1 MRRRQLPGEP
11 PPPTKG
17 ELKRQA
23 QTLQA
28 LGEQLIEAPEEL
40 VAGLDLPEKLR
51 DAIELAR
58 RITSHGALVRQKL
71 FVGKLMRD
79 VDPDPIRAA
88 LASVAETARLAT
100 MRFKRA
106 ERWRDRLVQEGEAH
120 WPNSSRNSRGRSCG
134 LSRLVAAAAAER
146 SREGHRRRARVVP
159 LGARG
164 AGKLIT
170 NGPCPCR
177 LPATG
182 YFCLPDRGA

>member
-71 FVGKLMRD
+71 YVGKLLRR
-79 VDPDPIRAA
+79 VDPEPIRAA
-88 LASVAETARLAT
+88 LEAVSATARLET

-106 ERWRDRLVQEGEAH
+106 ERWRDRLVLEGSVAIVEFVAEF
-120 WPNSSRNSRGRSCG
+120 PQADRAV
-134 LSRLVAAAAAER
+134 LSRLTAAAIAEHAGGK
-146 SREGHRRRARVVP
+146 STGAKRELFRWVRE
-159 LGARG
+159 LQRG
-164 AGKLIT
+164 
-170 NGPCPCR
+170 
-177 LPATG
+177 
-182 YFCLPDRGA
+182 

>member
-11 PPPTKG
+11 LPPTKG

-71 FVGKLMRD
+71 FVGKLMRQI
-79 VDPDPIRAA
+79 DPEPIRAA
-88 LASVAETARLAT
+88 LEAVSATARFTT

-106 ERWRDRLVQEGEAH
+106 ERWRDRLVLEGQAAMVEFIAEF
-120 WPNSSRNSRGRSCG
+120 PQADRAE
-134 LSRLVAAAAAER
+134 LTRLAAAAAAE
-146 SREGHRRRARVVP
+146 H
-159 LGARG
+159 
-164 AGKLIT
+164 
-170 NGPCPCR
+170 
-177 LPATG
+177 ATG
-182 YFCLPDRGA
+182 KPAAAKRKLFQWVRERLIEPV

>member
-17 ELKRQA
+17 DLKRQA
-23 QTLQA
+23 QDLQA

-71 FVGKLMRD
+71 FVGKLMRR
-79 VDPDPIRAA
+79 VDPEPIRAA
-88 LASVAETARLAT
+88 LEAVSETARLET

-106 ERWRDRLVQEGEAH
+106 ERWRDRLVLEGQ
-120 WPNSSRNSRGRSCG
+120 
-134 LSRLVAAAAAER
+134 AAIAEFIAEVPQADHAVLAQLTGMAAAE
-146 SREGHRRRARVVP
+146 HA
-159 LGARG
+159 
-164 AGKLIT
+164 AGK
-170 NGPCPCR
+170 
-177 LPATG
+177 PA
-182 YFCLPDRGA
+182 GAKRELFRWVRDMLGG

>member
-23 QTLQA
+23 QALQA

-58 RITSHGALVRQKL
+58 RITSHGALLRQKL
-71 FVGKLMRD
+71 FVGKLMRR
-79 VDPDPIRAA
+79 VDPGPIRAA
-88 LASVAETARLAT
+88 LEAVSADARIET

-106 ERWRDRLVQEGEAH
+106 ERWRDHLVQEGEAAIVDFVAEF
-120 WPNSSRNSRGRSCG
+120 PQADRER
-134 LSRLVAAAAAER
+134 LSRLAGAAAAEHAG
-146 SREGHRRRARVVP
+146 SGPA
-159 LGARG
+159 GAKGELFRWVRDVIG
-164 AGKLIT
+164 G
-170 NGPCPCR
+170 
-177 LPATG
+177 
-182 YFCLPDRGA
+182 

>member
-17 ELKRQA
+17 DLKRQA
-23 QTLQA
+23 QDLQA

-71 FVGKLMRD
+71 FVGKLMRR
-79 VDPDPIRAA
+79 VDPEPIRAA
-88 LASVAETARLAT
+88 LEAVSETARLTT

-106 ERWRDRLVQEGEAH
+106 ERWRDRLVLEGQAAIAEFIAEV
-120 WPNSSRNSRGRSCG
+120 PQADLAD
-134 LSRLVAAAAAER
+134 LSQLVVAAAAER
-146 SREGHRRRARVVP
+146 SAGKSI
-159 LGARG
+159 G
-164 AGKLIT
+164 AGRELFRWVSEHLNRK
-170 NGPCPCR
+170 
-177 LPATG
+177 PAR
-182 YFCLPDRGA
+182 P

>member
-40 VAGLDLPEKLR
+40 IADLDLPEKLR

-71 FVGKLMRD
+71 FVGKLMRR
-79 VDPDPIRAA
+79 VDPEPVRAA
-88 LASVAETARLAT
+88 LEAVSATARLET

-106 ERWRDRLVQEGEAH
+106 ERWRDRLVLEGQPAIVEFIAEF
-120 WPNSSRNSRGRSCG
+120 PQADRAV
-134 LSRLVAAAAAER
+134 LSRLTSAAAAEHAGGKPVGAK
-146 SREGHRRRARVVP
+146 RELFRWVREVQDG
-159 LGARG
+159 
-164 AGKLIT
+164 
-170 NGPCPCR
+170 
-177 LPATG
+177 
-182 YFCLPDRGA
+182 

>member
-40 VAGLDLPEKLR
+40 VAGLDLPEKLH

-71 FVGKLMRD
+71 FVGKLMRR
-79 VDPDPIRAA
+79 VDPEPIRAA
-88 LASVAETARLAT
+88 LEAVSATARLTT

-106 ERWRDRLVQEGEAH
+106 ERWRDRLVLQGPAAIVEFIAEFPAA
-120 WPNSSRNSRGRSCG
+120 NRAE
-134 LSRLVAAAAAER
+134 LSRLVAAAMAEQA
-146 SREGHRRRARVVP
+146 SGKPAGAKRELFRWVRDA
-159 LGARG
+159 LGG
-164 AGKLIT
+164 
-170 NGPCPCR
+170 
-177 LPATG
+177 
-182 YFCLPDRGA
+182 

>member
-40 VAGLDLPEKLR
+40 VAGFDLPEKLR

-58 RITSHGALVRQKL
+58 RITSHAALVRQKL
-71 FVGKLMRD
+71 FVGKLMRRI
-79 VDPDPIRAA
+79 DPEPIRAA
-88 LASVAETARLAT
+88 LEAVSATARLET

-106 ERWRDRLVQEGEAH
+106 ERWRDRLVLEGQAAMVEFIAEF
-120 WPNSSRNSRGRSCG
+120 PQADREELAR
-134 LSRLVAAAAAER
+134 LSGAAAAEHAGGKPAGAK
-146 SREGHRRRARVVP
+146 RELFRWVRDVQG
-159 LGARG
+159 G
-164 AGKLIT
+164 
-170 NGPCPCR
+170 
-177 LPATG
+177 
-182 YFCLPDRGA
+182 

>member
-23 QTLQA
+23 QILQA

-71 FVGKLMRD
+71 FVGKLMRQI
-79 VDPDPIRAA
+79 DPEPIRAA
-88 LASVAETARLAT
+88 LEAVSATARFTT

-106 ERWRDRLVQEGEAH
+106 ERWRDQLVLEGQAAIAEFVAEFPQADRVELARLSG
-120 WPNSSRNSRGRSCG
+120 
-134 LSRLVAAAAAER
+134 AAAAEHAGGKPVGAK
-146 SREGHRRRARVVP
+146 RELFRWVREAIG
-159 LGARG
+159 G
-164 AGKLIT
+164 
-170 NGPCPCR
+170 
-177 LPATG
+177 
-182 YFCLPDRGA
+182 

>member
-51 DAIELAR
+51 DAIGLAR
-58 RITSHGALVRQKL
+58 RIKSHGALVRQKL
-71 FVGKLMRD
+71 FVGKLMRRI
-79 VDPDPIRAA
+79 DPEPIRAA
-88 LASVAETARLAT
+88 LEAVSETARLET

-106 ERWRDRLVQEGEAH
+106 ERWRDRLVLEGQAAIVEFMAEF
-120 WPNSSRNSRGRSCG
+120 PQADRTT
-134 LSRLVAAAAAER
+134 LSRLAGAAAAEQA
-146 SREGHRRRARVVP
+146 SGKAGGTKRELFRWVRDL
-159 LGARG
+159 LGV
-164 AGKLIT
+164 
-170 NGPCPCR
+170 
-177 LPATG
+177 
-182 YFCLPDRGA
+182 

>member
-51 DAIELAR
+51 DAIGLAR

-71 FVGKLMRD
+71 FVGKLMRR
-79 VDPDPIRAA
+79 VDPEPIRAA
-88 LASVAETARLAT
+88 LEAVSATARLET

-106 ERWRDRLVQEGEAH
+106 ERWRDRLVLEGQAAIVEFMAEF
-120 WPNSSRNSRGRSCG
+120 PQADRMS
-134 LSRLVAAAAAER
+134 LSRLAGAAAAEQA
-146 SREGHRRRARVVP
+146 SGKAAGAKRELFRWIRDL
-159 LGARG
+159 LGA
-164 AGKLIT
+164 
-170 NGPCPCR
+170 
-177 LPATG
+177 
-182 YFCLPDRGA
+182 

>member
-51 DAIELAR
+51 DAIALAR
-58 RITSHGALVRQKL
+58 RITSHGALLRQKL
-71 FVGKLMRD
+71 FVGKLMRRI
-79 VDPDPIRAA
+79 DPDPIRAA
-88 LASVAETARLAT
+88 LEAVGTTARLET

-106 ERWRDRLVQEGEAH
+106 ERWRDRLVLEGQAAIVEFIAEFPQADH
-120 WPNSSRNSRGRSCG
+120 AV
-134 LSRLVAAAAAER
+134 LSRLAGAAAAEHA
-146 SREGHRRRARVVP
+146 SGKPGSAKRELFRWVRDAQ
-159 LGARG
+159 
-164 AGKLIT
+164 
-170 NGPCPCR
+170 NG
-177 LPATG
+177 
-182 YFCLPDRGA
+182 

>member
-71 FVGKLMRD
+71 FVGKLMRG

-106 ERWRDRLVQEGEAH
+106 ERWRNRLVQEGESALAEFIAEFPGADH
-120 WPNSSRNSRGRSCG
+120 AA
-134 LSRLVAAAAAER
+134 LSRLVAAAAAEHAA
-146 SREGHRRRARVVP
+146 GKAT
-159 LGARG
+159 G
-164 AGKLIT
+164 AGRELFRWVREVLG
-170 NGPCPCR
+170 N
-177 LPATG
+177 
-182 YFCLPDRGA
+182 

>member
-1 MRRRQLPGEP
+1 MRRRQQPGEP

-17 ELKRQA
+17 ELKRHA

-58 RITSHGALVRQKL
+58 RITSHGALVRQRL
-71 FVGKLMRD
+71 FIGKLMRR

-88 LASVAETARLAT
+88 LEAVSETARLTT

-106 ERWRDRLVQEGEAH
+106 ERWRDRLVLEGQAAIVEFIAEV
-120 WPNSSRNSRGRSCG
+120 PKADRAV
-134 LSRLVAAAAAER
+134 LSRLATAALAEHA
-146 SREGHRRRARVVP
+146 SGKPGGAKRELFRWVRDM
-159 LGARG
+159 LGG
-164 AGKLIT
+164 
-170 NGPCPCR
+170 
-177 LPATG
+177 
-182 YFCLPDRGA
+182 

>member
-11 PPPTKG
+11 APPTKG

-71 FVGKLMRD
+71 FIGKLMRR
-79 VDPDPIRAA
+79 VDPEPIRAA
-88 LASVAETARLAT
+88 LEAVSETARLTT

-106 ERWRDRLVQEGEAH
+106 ERWRDRLVLEGQTAIAEFIAEV
-120 WPNSSRNSRGRSCG
+120 PQADRAVLAQLAG
-134 LSRLVAAAAAER
+134 AASAEHAGGNPAGAK
-146 SREGHRRRARVVP
+146 RELFRWVRDM
-159 LGARG
+159 LGG
-164 AGKLIT
+164 
-170 NGPCPCR
+170 
-177 LPATG
+177 
-182 YFCLPDRGA
+182 